1 MQASALCFYRIQ
13 VMELFECIPFHKLN
27 KNACLYLFICNKI
40 SSIAKKKEYYDI
52 VEIELN
58 VVCFK
63 MLFT

>member
-1 MQASALCFYRIQ
+1 
-13 VMELFECIPFHKLN
+13 MELFECIPFHKLN